1 MSEPVHFY
9 SSSKTYEVED
19 YALAFDP
26 KRKSVKESEG
36 TGSGVVNSPKD
47 NEGRVP
53 TLEGVDISGA
63 TGKVSMITRNENILI
78 TIPIEVQEEGNYAID
93 WRYANGSGPINTEN
107 KCATRL
113 LKVNGETIG
122 VSVFPHRGTDEW
134 NNWGWS
140 NPVVTNLKKGKQVI
154 TLEFDDHVEN
164 MNITVNQAL
173 LDQIR
178 LTKEE

>member
-1 MSEPVHFY
+1 MSEPVRFY
-9 SSSKTYEVED
+9 SNSKTYEVED

-26 KRKSVKESEG
+26 TRKSVKESEG
-36 TGSGVVNSPKD
+36 T
-47 NEGRVP
+47 VP

-93 WRYANGSGPINTEN
+93 WRYANGSGPIITEN

-178 LTKEE
+178 LTKVE

>member
-1 MSEPVHFY
+1 MQTMQTMQSLPTINSYKDLINFNNSLPKASQVLDIERV
-9 SSSKTYEVED
+9 S
-19 YALAFDP
+19 YA
-26 KRKSVKESEG
+26 K
-36 TGSGVVNSPKD
+36 N
-47 NEGRVP
+47 
-53 TLEGVDISGA
+53 I
-63 TGKVSMITRNENILI
+63 IT
-78 TIPIEVQEEGNYAID
+78 
-93 WRYANGSGPINTEN
+93 
-107 KCATRL
+107 
-113 LKVNGETIG
+113 VNGETIG

-178 LTKEE
+178 LTKVK